1 VVDRAPSHRTASVNI
16 IGQKDAVSK
25 NAMKLIIAAIVWR
38 FQDEG
43 EGMEVQRESYTKAA
57 S

>member
-1 VVDRAPSHRTASVNI
+1 MNI

-25 NAMKLIIAAIVWR
+25 NAMKLIIAGIVWR
-38 FQDEG
+38 FQDKG
-43 EGMEVQRESYTKAA
+43 EGMEVQRESYTEAA

>member
-1 VVDRAPSHRTASVNI
+1 VNI

-25 NAMKLIIAAIVWR
+25 NAMKLIIAGIVWR
-38 FQDEG
+38 FQDKG
-43 EGMEVQRESYTKAA
+43 EGMEVQRESYTEAA